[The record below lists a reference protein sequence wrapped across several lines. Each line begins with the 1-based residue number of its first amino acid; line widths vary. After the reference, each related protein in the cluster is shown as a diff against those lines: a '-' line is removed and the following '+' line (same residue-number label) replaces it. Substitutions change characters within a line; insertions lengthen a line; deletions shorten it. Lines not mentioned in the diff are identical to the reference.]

1 MKKNKINTILKDL
14 VQLVKDDKDELK
26 DKDFYLYD
34 RSKFISRYGKD
45 ELNKKYSYDID
56 LETLKTMIFQIH
68 LYGSIIHTDD
78 ENEDLT
84 DLEKRVYS
92 GETIIGDKK
101 KMYWTENGW
110 EEAENEYGKTEKF
123 D

>member
-34 RSKFISRYGKD
+34 RSKFISRYGKG
-45 ELNKKYSYDID
+45 ELNKKYNYDID

-68 LYGSIIHTDD
+68 LYNHIIHTDD
-78 ENEDLT
+78 KNKDTITNKIIE
-84 DLEKRVYS
+84 EK
-92 GETIIGDKK
+92 
-101 KMYWTENGW
+101 
-110 EEAENEYGKTEKF
+110 
-123 D
+123 

>member
-14 VQLVKDDKDELK
+14 VQLVKDDMDELK

-34 RSKFISRYGKD
+34 RSKLISRYGKE

-68 LYGSIIHTDD
+68 LYNHIIHTDD
-78 ENEDLT
+78 ENKDT
-84 DLEKRVYS
+84 RTNK
-92 GETIIGDKK
+92 II
-101 KMYWTENGW
+101 
-110 EEAENEYGKTEKF
+110 EERI
-123 D
+123 

>member
-14 VQLVKDDKDELK
+14 VQSVKDEMDELK

-68 LYGSIIHTDD
+68 LYNHIIHTDD
-78 ENEDLT
+78 ENKDT
-84 DLEKRVYS
+84 RTNK
-92 GETIIGDKK
+92 II
-101 KMYWTENGW
+101 
-110 EEAENEYGKTEKF
+110 EERL
-123 D
+123 

>member
-34 RSKFISRYGKD
+34 RSKFMSRYGKD
-45 ELNKKYSYDID
+45 ELNKKYNYDID

-68 LYGSIIHTDD
+68 LYNHIIHTDD
-78 ENEDLT
+78 ENKDTRTNKIIE
-84 DLEKRVYS
+84 EK
-92 GETIIGDKK
+92 
-101 KMYWTENGW
+101 
-110 EEAENEYGKTEKF
+110 
-123 D
+123 

>member
-1 MKKNKINTILKDL
+1 MIKKNKMNTILKDL

-45 ELNKKYSYDID
+45 ELNKKYNYDID

-68 LYGSIIHTDD
+68 LYNHIIHTDD
-78 ENEDLT
+78 ENKDTRTNKIIE
-84 DLEKRVYS
+84 EK
-92 GETIIGDKK
+92 
-101 KMYWTENGW
+101 
-110 EEAENEYGKTEKF
+110 
-123 D
+123 

>member
-14 VQLVKDDKDELK
+14 VQLVKDDMDELK
-26 DKDFYLYD
+26 NKDFWSYD

-56 LETLKTMIFQIH
+56 LETLKTLIFQIH

-78 ENEDLT
+78 KNKDT
-84 DLEKRVYS
+84 RINK
-92 GETIIGDKK
+92 II
-101 KMYWTENGW
+101 
-110 EEAENEYGKTEKF
+110 EERL
-123 D
+123 

>member
-14 VQLVKDDKDELK
+14 VQSVKDDMDELK

-56 LETLKTMIFQIH
+56 LETLKTLIFQIH

-78 ENEDLT
+78 KNKDT
-84 DLEKRVYS
+84 RTNK
-92 GETIIGDKK
+92 II
-101 KMYWTENGW
+101 
-110 EEAENEYGKTEKF
+110 EERL
-123 D
+123 

>member
-45 ELNKKYSYDID
+45 ELNKKYNYDID

-68 LYGSIIHTDD
+68 LYGHVIHTDD
-78 ENEDLT
+78 ENKDT
-84 DLEKRVYS
+84 RTNK
-92 GETIIGDKK
+92 II
-101 KMYWTENGW
+101 
-110 EEAENEYGKTEKF
+110 EERL
-123 D
+123 

>member
-14 VQLVKDDKDELK
+14 VQSVKDDMDELK

-45 ELNKKYSYDID
+45 ELNKKYNYDID

-68 LYGSIIHTDD
+68 LYNHIIHTDD
-78 ENEDLT
+78 ENKDTRTNKTIE
-84 DLEKRVYS
+84 EK
-92 GETIIGDKK
+92 
-101 KMYWTENGW
+101 
-110 EEAENEYGKTEKF
+110 
-123 D
+123 

>member
-14 VQLVKDDKDELK
+14 VQSVKDDMDELK

-34 RSKFISRYGKD
+34 RSKFISRYGKE

-68 LYGSIIHTDD
+68 LYNHIIHTDD
-78 ENEDLT
+78 ENKDT
-84 DLEKRVYS
+84 RTNK
-92 GETIIGDKK
+92 II
-101 KMYWTENGW
+101 
-110 EEAENEYGKTEKF
+110 EERL
-123 D
+123 